1 MISSRFLARAACVVA
16 ILALGIAIYECVQNR
31 RNVQLAENRQHELN
45 AEIQSLK
52 VRLKIQSK
60 LTQASEED
68 GAKLLNEIDSTV
80 ASIKGTPDMK
90 PEVPITRE
98 MVEARYKQAKELAAS
113 GHVEEAL
120 KGFLWCY
127 DIGMVQISAY
137 AGVRQSFLLSDI
149 VKLGQTYPPALAALN
164 ERRDA
169 DEKRMLASANDFD
182 AAMSF
187 AGINSAMKDMDR
199 NLRFYDQLPE
209 DSPLRPAFGY
219 HVYQKLAETGRYS
232 DAAQAMPYSRMKSM
246 FETLSEERKLP
257 DSIKNQDEIR
267 QMERDHVV
275 STTASYI
282 EVLAGAGDLVHAK
295 TLAAQLLAYDGSAKT
310 RSILQQHATKA
321 GQPQLLVTPT
331 AP

>member
-16 ILALGIAIYECVQNR
+16 ILALGIAIYECAQNR
-31 RNVQLAENRQHELN
+31 RNMRLAENRQHELN

-52 VRLKIQSK
+52 ARLKIQSQ

-68 GAKLLNEIDSTV
+68 GAKLLGAIDSAV
-80 ASIKGTPDMK
+80 ATIKDTPDMK

-98 MVEARYKQAKELAAS
+98 MVEARYKQAKELAES

-137 AGVRQSFLLSDI
+137 AGVRQSFLLGDI

-169 DEKRMLASANDFD
+169 AEKRMLASANDFD

-187 AGINSAMKDMDR
+187 SGINGALKDNDR
-199 NLRFYDQLPE
+199 NLKFYDQLPE

-219 HVYQKLAETGRYS
+219 HVYEELVSVGRYS

-246 FETLSEERKLP
+246 FEALSEEIKLP
-257 DSIKNQDEIR
+257 AGIKNQEEIR
-267 QMERDHVV
+267 QRERNNVV

-282 EVLAGAGDLVHAK
+282 EVLAGVGDLVHAK
-295 TLAAQLLAYDGSAKT
+295 ALAAQLLAYDGSAKT
-310 RSILQQHATKA
+310 RAVLQQHATKA
-321 GQPQLLVTPT
+321 GQPQLLVNPT